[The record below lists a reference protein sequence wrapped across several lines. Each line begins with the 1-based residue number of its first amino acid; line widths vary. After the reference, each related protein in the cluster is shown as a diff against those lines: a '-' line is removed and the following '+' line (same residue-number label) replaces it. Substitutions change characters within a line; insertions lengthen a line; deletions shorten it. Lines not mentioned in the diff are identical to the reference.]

1 MNKQQIKETLNP
13 LFFHGIAHRGL
24 HNKDYTENGLLAFSN
39 ALNHQLAIELDVH
52 LTKDNQLIVCHDSE
66 LKRTTGKEGIIENL
80 TVKQI
85 KENYQLLD
93 KEKVPTFQEVLS
105 LIKEQVPIVV
115 ELKVYQK
122 NYTPLAKR
130 LREELKGVINKSNFM
145 LISFDPRALLPF
157 KKSGY
162 VRSLLVAKS
171 HEYAYMFR
179 HLFESVD
186 LEYVLFKEKRI
197 QDYHKKHLVNT
208 WTIEN
213 QKTLDYVFPYTDM
226 VTFQNM
232 DYESVQDKF
241 NK

>member
-1 MNKQQIKETLNP
+1 MNKQQIKENLNP

-39 ALNHQLAIELDVH
+39 ALNHLLAIELDVH

-85 KENYQLLD
+85 KDNYELLD

-105 LIKEQVPIVV
+105 LIKEQIPIVV

-130 LREELKGVINKSNFM
+130 LKEELK
-145 LISFDPRALLPF
+145 D
-157 KKSGY
+157 
-162 VRSLLVAKS
+162 VRSKS
-171 HEYAYMFR
+171 C
-179 HLFESVD
+179 
-186 LEYVLFKEKRI
+186 
-197 QDYHKKHLVNT
+197 
-208 WTIEN
+208 
-213 QKTLDYVFPYTDM
+213 
-226 VTFQNM
+226 
-232 DYESVQDKF
+232 
-241 NK
+241 